1 MITHVPVWG
10 QQPNAYRHG
19 DSTLRTVPLRVLPPE
34 RSVGGGGV
42 EGELLESRGV
52 GGRLMRLG
60 VVQWWVL
67 VGVVV
72 VCLCRGCHPL
82 STPALFAVAGPLY
95 ASRLAAQYTI

>member
-1 MITHVPVWG
+1 MITHMPVWG
-10 QQPNAYRHG
+10 QQPTAYRHG

-60 VVQWWVL
+60 VVQWWFWWVL
-67 VGVVV
+67 WW
-72 VCLCRGCHPL
+72 
-82 STPALFAVAGPLY
+82 FASA
-95 ASRLAAQYTI
+95 ADAIRSRLLPFLR